1 MIFGGIKMF
10 EKNDRVLLVARII
23 ISFAIFI
30 FAVASLV
37 LGIVLS
43 VVMESANNNSA

>member
-1 MIFGGIKMF
+1 MF
-10 EKNDRVLLVARII
+10 EKNDRILFAAKII
-23 ISFAIFI
+23 LYFAIFI

-43 VVMESANNNSA
+43 IVMESSALF